1 MSIYESTRF
10 FTYGTICRICTFGNQ
25 QQKNPALKI
34 FHCLQFS
41 NFVNL
46 RIYAVFHLWYNIQD
60 MYIWKS
66 TAKKS
71 SFKNFSVCPI
81 STILSIY
88 ESTRFFTYGTIFM
101 ICYFENQQL
110 KREKNPALKI
120 FQSLQFLIFFNLRIY
135 AVFHLWYNIQDL
147 LIWKSTTQQQNKS
160 SFKHFSVS
168 PILEFCQSTNL
179 GGFHLWYNIQD
190 MLI

>member
-10 FTYGTICRICTFGNQ
+10 LTYGTICRICTFGNQ

-60 MYIWKS
+60 MLICKS
-66 TAKKS
+66 TTQQEKKY
-71 SFKNFSVCPI
+71 SFKNFQCLP
-81 STILSIY
+81 
-88 ESTRFFTYGTIFM
+88 FTNFV
-101 ICYFENQQL
+101 
-110 KREKNPALKI
+110 
-120 FQSLQFLIFFNLRIY
+120 NLRIY

-147 LIWKSTTQQQNKS
+147 LILKSTNQQQKNPALKI
-160 SFKHFSVS
+160 FRCLQFSNFV
-168 PILEFCQSTNL
+168 NL
-179 GGFHLWYNIQD
+179 RTTWFFTYGTICRIYTFGNQQQKKIQ
-190 MLI
+190 L